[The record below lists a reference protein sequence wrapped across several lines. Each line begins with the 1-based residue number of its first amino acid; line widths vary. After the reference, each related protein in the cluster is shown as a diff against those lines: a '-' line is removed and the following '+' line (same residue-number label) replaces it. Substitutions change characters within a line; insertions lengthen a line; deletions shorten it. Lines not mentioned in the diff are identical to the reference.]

1 MDIFVA
7 RQPIFNRK
15 REVIAYELLYRDS
28 DKNFFSGDVASN
40 VATSILLMNSYLN
53 FGIEHLVGEH
63 KAFVN
68 FDEELIMNDIPQLLT
83 KEHVV
88 IELLEDIIP
97 KKKFYE

>member
-1 MDIFVA
+1 MPTSFSIE
-7 RQPIFNRK
+7 I
-15 REVIAYELLYRDS
+15 VIRI
-28 DKNFFSGDVASN
+28 FFSGDVASN

-68 FDEELIMNDIPQLLT
+68 FDEELIMNDIPPQLLT

-97 KKKFYE
+97 PKKKFYE